1 MLCFVSKTEKQEE
14 TAELALT
21 RIFMRDKIFR
31 YVIVPFFATDG
42 NVDHHKETKNVF
54 ADRLGARTRMGFCA
68 LFAFVQEYGGIQ

>member
-1 MLCFVSKTEKQEE
+1 MLCFVSKTEKQGE

-42 NVDHHKETKNVF
+42 NVEYHKGTKNVK
-54 ADRLGARTRMGFCA
+54 ADRLGAFNLLWVKCA
-68 LFAFVQEYGGIQ
+68 LFTFR